1 MEDVGKRSVS
11 FGRLFQ
17 FFLCGCCIV
26 NSVGLAATQGT
37 IGQTS
42 IGSVSISVHIPR
54 TVRLLAEDADS
65 GQTSYC
71 LRVIDTGAPAGS
83 HYYRVSSND
92 EFESHWLRLQNI
104 YGMNKEQLPPC
115 NTRQVAQTNNS
126 SARSTNETVLML
138 VPE

>member
-1 MEDVGKRSVS
+1 MEDVEKRLVSV
-11 FGRLFQ
+11 GRWLQ
-17 FFLCGCCIV
+17 IFLCGCCIF

-54 TVRLLAEDADS
+54 TVRLLAEDADIAQ
-65 GQTSYC
+65 GNFC
-71 LRVIDTGAPAGS
+71 LRISDTGASAGP

-92 EFESHWLRLQNI
+92 EFQSRWLRLQNI
-104 YGMNKEQLPPC
+104 YGMPKEKLPVC
-115 NTRQVAQTNNS
+115 ETRHVNPGDDS
-126 SARSTNETVLML
+126 SAQPISATVLML